1 MNIFI
6 VNVNVV
12 LSYNL
17 IFIYLLSA
25 GIKRKKNEP
34 GIIKEES
41 LKLSINIIQFS
52 QLYQLKH
59 FYVKNLQ
66 ILATIFN
73 FYVSNFNR
81 TFASSFQGYR
91 KDKSLVFCILWSL
104 NQHKTRQPLNVYTLR
119 LLKGGVVM
127 LYCPLYTR
135 MEILEYNLQY
145 LTFLYLIQ
153 KFPPWINNF
162 DQSLRKYT
170 LQGNDCT

>member
-1 MNIFI
+1 MLVVKAFSSLFTSCSFGSITNLGNHLSNIRQSGIEKSNAEMNIFI

-25 GIKRKKNEP
+25 EP
-34 GIIKEES
+34 

-52 QLYQLKH
+52 QLYYLKH

-127 LYCPLYTR
+127 LYCLLYTR
-135 MEILEYNLQY
+135 MEILEYNL
-145 LTFLYLIQ
+145 
-153 KFPPWINNF
+153 
-162 DQSLRKYT
+162 
-170 LQGNDCT
+170 